1 MNDDQ
6 YLSEE
11 REEKND
17 VSRRHSRSGEFNS
30 RMEEELKALVND
42 ETKLAREILLLK
54 KELNRLH
61 FKVKNYHK
69 QDKMISAIVNSVV
82 IGLLLVITYRIFLGS

>member
-1 MNDDQ
+1 MSDERLQED
-6 YLSEE
+6 LEE
-11 REEKND
+11 SPRER
-17 VSRRHSRSGEFNS
+17 SRRNSRQGEFNS

-69 QDKMISAIVNSVV
+69 QERMIAAIVNSIV
-82 IGLLLVITYRIFLGS
+82 IGLLLVITYRIFLG